1 MANYEVRLSSAE
13 LEGDATPEVLVEFWD
28 SEAVNERTGRK
39 GDVAF
44 TAFVTASGNGDG
56 YDTVKSKADIDGVE
70 GIDGKDDAILIELAK
85 AFTKMNLSIK

>member
-1 MANYEVRLSSAE
+1 M
-13 LEGDATPEVLVEFWD
+13 
-28 SEAVNERTGRK
+28 
-39 GDVAF
+39 AF

-56 YDTVKSKADIDGVE
+56 YDTVKSKADVDGVE